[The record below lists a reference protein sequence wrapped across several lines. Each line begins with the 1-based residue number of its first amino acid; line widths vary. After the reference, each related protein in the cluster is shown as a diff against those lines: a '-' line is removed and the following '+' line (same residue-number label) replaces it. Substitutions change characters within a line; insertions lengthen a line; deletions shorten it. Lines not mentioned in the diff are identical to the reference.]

1 MLPRLAHGYYI
12 APAPSLAEDGEHEPG
27 ENRVHAGDNAHH
39 DQDEYDG
46 NRGVG
51 DQLLASRPDHLPELG
66 PDLPHEDG
74 RARPLR
80 LRRAAG
86 LSRSPGLRAT
96 YLSCH
101 VLTCRAGLYPAEAFG
116 WPAHAGVGP
125 AGLEPPTAGFGD
137 RDSGQLSYCPLLSYC
152 LCAAPQACCRCLTE
166 DHQML
171 KCTLPTAFASNR
183 AVFCPAAR
191 CWPRGGPRGVA

>member
-39 DQDEYDG
+39 DQYEYDG

-86 LSRSPGLRAT
+86 LSRPLGLRAT
-96 YLSCH
+96 YLSRH
-101 VLTCRAGLYPAEAFG
+101 VLTCRAGQLPAR
-116 WPAHAGVGP
+116 AGARP
-125 AGLEPPTAGFGD
+125 AGYEPTRRAGGT
-137 RDSGQLSYCPLLSYC
+137 RTP
-152 LCAAPQACCRCLTE
+152 
-166 DHQML
+166 
-171 KCTLPTAFASNR
+171 NR
-183 AVFCPAAR
+183 RFWRP
-191 CWPRGGPRGVA
+191 GL